1 MTTTDDHRV
10 PALTAA
16 SRDMPNEVV
25 ALVERARS
33 GDQLAFGTL
42 VDWNSPRMLRLAL
55 SILGS
60 EADARD
66 VVQEAFI
73 RAWRELPRLRDLDR
87 FDAWLARIVVNG
99 CRDRWRSHRRVAVHE
114 IPARELDPD
123 REPSST
129 VPIGDRV
136 ASADMIR
143 RAFARLDIDQR
154 TILVLHYVEEQ
165 AVADIAASL
174 GVPVG
179 TAKWRLHRARGALGR
194 ALELEGR

>member
-1 MTTTDDHRV
+1 VTTTDDHRV
-10 PALTAA
+10 PALTTA
-16 SRDMPNEVV
+16 SRDIPSEVV
-25 ALVERARS
+25 ALVERARG

-42 VDWNSPRMLRLAL
+42 VDGSSPRVLRLAL

-114 IPARELDPD
+114 IPAGDVDPD

-165 AVADIAASL
+165 AVSDIAASI
-174 GVPVG
+174 GIPVG

-194 ALELEGR
+194 ALRLENR

>member
-1 MTTTDDHRV
+1 MTTTDDDRV
-10 PALTAA
+10 PALTTA
-16 SRDMPNEVV
+16 SRDIPSEVV
-25 ALVERARS
+25 ALVERSRR

-42 VDWNSPRMLRLAL
+42 VDGNSPRVLRLAL

-114 IPARELDPD
+114 IPAGDLNPD

-165 AVADIAASL
+165 AVSEIAASI
-174 GVPVG
+174 GIPVG

-194 ALELEGR
+194 ALELENR